1 MTTPSSIRT
10 ERLAMP
16 ASNRSIPFLPVP
28 SSPSRTLR
36 YRRGVAPFL
45 LGAAAALTLSA
56 CGTSGTPTVS
66 PSGTPA
72 ASPSAAAAGGS
83 PARAAARGP
92 AASGLIAAVSGS
104 TMQVQNAQVGQV
116 AVAWTAATKF
126 TQQVTLS
133 LGSIKAGDCV
143 TAAATAGSPTAASFT
158 ATAVTVSQAVNG
170 RCFGGLG
177 GFGGFGGGGAPSPG
191 ASFSPRPR
199 PSGTRSFARPSGA
212 ARTGAFATG
221 SVVSVSGSTIVVASR
236 SFGAGAS
243 ASPAA
248 SASPTASAGTT
259 TNKTVTLTSA
269 TKITTVRSAT
279 AAAATVGRCV
289 TAQGK
294 ADSTGTVA
302 ATVIAVTDPVNGKCT
317 SGFGGFGTGGRG
329 GQAAATGG
337 TSA

>member
-1 MTTPSSIRT
+1 MTATPSSIRT

-36 YRRGVAPFL
+36 YRLGVAPFL
-45 LGAAAALTLSA
+45 LGAAVALTLSA
-56 CGTSGTPTVS
+56 CGTSRTPPVS
-66 PSGTPA
+66 QSGSPA
-72 ASPSAAAAGGS
+72 ANPSAAAAGGS
-83 PARAAARGP
+83 SPRAAARGP

-104 TMQVQNAQVGQV
+104 TLQVQNAQVGQV
-116 AVAWTAATKF
+116 AVLWTAATKF

-170 RCFGGLG
+170 RCFGG
-177 GFGGFGGGGAPSPG
+177 FGGGTVPSPG
-191 ASFSPRPR
+191 SSFQARPR

-236 SFGAGAS
+236 SFGPGADASPGAS
-243 ASPAA
+243 PG
-248 SASPTASAGTT
+248 ASAGTT

-294 ADSTGTVA
+294 TDSTGAVA
-302 ATVIAVTDPVNGKCT
+302 ATSIAVTDPVNGQCT
-317 SGFGGFGTGGRG
+317 SGFGGFGGFGAGGRR
-329 GQAAATGG
+329 GQAATTGG

>member
-1 MTTPSSIRT
+1 MTALDSMRT

-36 YRRGVAPFL
+36 SRLRFAPFL

-56 CGTSGTPTVS
+56 CGTSATSTAS
-66 PSGTPA
+66 QSAAAT

-83 PARAAARGP
+83 SPRAAARGP

-104 TMQVQNAQVGQV
+104 TLQVENAQVGQV
-116 AVAWTAATKF
+116 AVTWTTATKF

-143 TAAATAGSPTAASFT
+143 TASAAAGSPTAASFT

-170 RCFGGLG
+170 RCFGG
-177 GFGGFGGGGAPSPG
+177 FGAGAFPSAG
-191 ASFSPRPR
+191 SSFQPRPR
-199 PSGTRSFARPSGA
+199 PSGTRSFARPSGGA
-212 ARTGAFATG
+212 VRTGAFATG
-221 SVVSVSGSTIVVASR
+221 SVVSVSGSTIVVAAR
-236 SFGAGAS
+236 TFGPGTGAS
-243 ASPAA
+243 PS
-248 SASPTASAGTT
+248 ASAGTT

-269 TKITTVRSAT
+269 TKITTVQSAT

-289 TAQGK
+289 TAQGTT
-294 ADSTGTVA
+294 DSTGAVT
-302 ATVIAVTDPVNGKCT
+302 ATTIAVTDPVNGQCT
-317 SGFGGFGTGGRG
+317 TGFGGFGAGGRR
-329 GQAAATGG
+329 GQAATTGG

>member
-72 ASPSAAAAGGS
+72 ANPSAAAAGGS
-83 PARAAARGP
+83 SSRAAARGP

-104 TMQVQNAQVGQV
+104 TLQVQNAQVGQV
-116 AVAWTAATKF
+116 AVTWTAATKF

-158 ATAVTVSQAVNG
+158 ATTVTVSQAVNG
-170 RCFGGLG
+170 RCFGG
-177 GFGGFGGGGAPSPG
+177 FGGGAVPSPG
-191 ASFSPRPR
+191 SSFSPRPR

-236 SFGAGAS
+236 SFGPGAGASPGAS
-243 ASPAA
+243 ASPA
-248 SASPTASAGTT
+248 ASAGTT

-279 AAAATVGRCV
+279 GAAATVGRCV

-302 ATVIAVTDPVNGKCT
+302 ATSIAVTDPVNGKCT
-317 SGFGGFGTGGRG
+317 SGFGGFGGFGAGGRG
-329 GQAAATGG
+329 GQAATTGG

>member
-1 MTTPSSIRT
+1 MTPPSSMRT

-36 YRRGVAPFL
+36 YRLGVAPFL

-83 PARAAARGP
+83 SSRAAARGP

-104 TMQVQNAQVGQV
+104 TLQVQNAQVGQV
-116 AVAWTAATKF
+116 AVTWTAATKF

-170 RCFGGLG
+170 RCFGG
-177 GFGGFGGGGAPSPG
+177 FGGGAVPSPG
-191 ASFSPRPR
+191 SSFKPRPR

-236 SFGAGAS
+236 SFGPGAGAS
-243 ASPAA
+243 PG
-248 SASPTASAGTT
+248 ASAGTT
-259 TNKTVTLTSA
+259 TNKTVTLTSV

-279 AAAATVGRCV
+279 GAAATVGRCV
-289 TAQGK
+289 TVQGK
-294 ADSTGTVA
+294 TDSTGTVA
-302 ATVIAVTDPVNGKCT
+302 ATSIAVTDPVNGKCT
-317 SGFGGFGTGGRG
+317 SGFGGFGGFGAGGRG
-329 GQAAATGG
+329 SQAAATGG

>member
-1 MTTPSSIRT
+1 MTPPSSMRT

-36 YRRGVAPFL
+36 YRLGVAPFL

-83 PARAAARGP
+83 SSRAAARGP

-104 TMQVQNAQVGQV
+104 TLQVQNAQVGQV
-116 AVAWTAATKF
+116 AVTWTAATKF

-170 RCFGGLG
+170 RCFGG
-177 GFGGFGGGGAPSPG
+177 FGGGAVPSPG
-191 ASFSPRPR
+191 SSFKPRPR

-236 SFGAGAS
+236 SFGPGAG
-243 ASPAA
+243 PR
-248 SASPTASAGTT
+248 PGASAGTT
-259 TNKTVTLTSA
+259 TNKTVTLTSV

-279 AAAATVGRCV
+279 GAAATVGRCV
-289 TAQGK
+289 TVQGK
-294 ADSTGTVA
+294 TDSTGTVA
-302 ATVIAVTDPVNGKCT
+302 ATSIAVTDPVNGKCT
-317 SGFGGFGTGGRG
+317 SGFGGFGGFGAGGRG
-329 GQAAATGG
+329 SQAAATGG

>member
-1 MTTPSSIRT
+1 MTAPPSSIRT

-28 SSPSRTLR
+28 SSLSRRLR

-56 CGTSGTPTVS
+56 CGTSGTPTASQSGS
-66 PSGTPA
+66 PAP
-72 ASPSAAAAGGS
+72 SPSAAAAGGS
-83 PARAAARGP
+83 SPRAAARGP

-104 TMQVQNAQVGQV
+104 TLQVQNAQVGQV
-116 AVAWTAATKF
+116 AVTWTAATKF

-133 LGSIKAGDCV
+133 LGSIKAGDCA

-158 ATAVTVSQAVNG
+158 ATTVTVSQAVNG
-170 RCFGGLG
+170 RCFGG
-177 GFGGFGGGGAPSPG
+177 FGGGAVPSPG
-191 ASFSPRPR
+191 SSFSPRPR

-236 SFGAGAS
+236 SFGPGAG

-248 SASPTASAGTT
+248 SVGTT

-289 TAQGK
+289 TAEGK

-302 ATVIAVTDPVNGKCT
+302 ATSIAVTDPVNGKCT
-317 SGFGGFGTGGRG
+317 SGFGGFGGFGAGGRG

>member
-1 MTTPSSIRT
+1 MTATPSSIRT

-28 SSPSRTLR
+28 SSLSRTLR

-56 CGTSGTPTVS
+56 CGTSGTPTAS
-66 PSGTPA
+66 QSGSPA
-72 ASPSAAAAGGS
+72 ASPSPGAAGGS
-83 PARAAARGP
+83 SPRAAVRGP
-92 AASGLIAAVSGS
+92 AASGMIAAVSGS
-104 TMQVQNAQVGQV
+104 TLQVQNAQVGQV
-116 AVAWTAATKF
+116 AVTWTAATKF

-170 RCFGGLG
+170 RCFGG
-177 GFGGFGGGGAPSPG
+177 FGGFGGGAFPSAG
-191 ASFSPRPR
+191 SSARARPR
-199 PSGTRSFARPSGA
+199 PSGTGSFTRPSGA

-236 SFGAGAS
+236 SFGFGAGAS
-243 ASPAA
+243 PG
-248 SASPTASAGTT
+248 ASAGTT

-269 TKITTVRSAT
+269 TKITTVQSAT
-279 AAAATVGRCV
+279 AAAATVGRCL

-294 ADSTGTVA
+294 ADSTGAVA
-302 ATVIAVTDPVNGKCT
+302 ATSIAVTDPVNGQCT
-317 SGFGGFGTGGRG
+317 SGFGGFGAGGFR
-329 GQAAATGG
+329 GQAATTGG